1 MTIFRVIKK
10 PYISVRLFWE
20 HHQKL
25 GRKWTEIPI
34 FAKNTSLENHLEL
47 LKLFLPEL
55 LVEHFEITQT
65 KTVSETLHL
74 YFEEKNQPPVEHS
87 SKMLVSK
94 GFHEEIT
101 VQDFPLRGKHVFLH
115 IKRRR
120 WTDKDTNGIVQR
132 DWNLVAKGSR
142 LTEEFAVFLKEISRY

>member
-1 MTIFRVIKK
+1 M
-10 PYISVRLFWE
+10 
-20 HHQKL
+20 
-25 GRKWTEIPI
+25 
-34 FAKNTSLENHLEL
+34 ENQLEL

-55 LVEHFEITQT
+55 LVENFEITQI
-65 KTVSETLHL
+65 KSVGETLHL
-74 YFEEKNQPPVEHS
+74 SFEEQNKPPVEHS
-87 SKMLVSK
+87 SKTLISK

>member
-1 MTIFRVIKK
+1 MI
-10 PYISVRLFWE
+10 YHQSVLGKRD

-25 GRKWTEIPI
+25 GRKWNEIPI
-34 FAKNTSLENHLEL
+34 FAKNTALENHLEL

-55 LVEHFEITQT
+55 LVEHFEITQI